1 MRYRAK
7 VNGEKFLKISERY
20 IISLTSAYA
29 LTTFALS
36 FYTASGLDLFVSLYI
51 VEYFILTLLHSPF
64 NPKAQ
69 KSINIIGYALFAV
82 FIVIVT
88 LKVLEILVGVS
99 FA

>member
-1 MRYRAK
+1 MHNRAK

-20 IISLTSAYA
+20 IISLTTTYA

-36 FYTASGLDLFVSLYI
+36 FYTASELDLFVSLYI

-69 KSINIIGYALFAV
+69 KTVNIIGYALFAV

-99 FA
+99 FT

>member
-1 MRYRAK
+1 MQYRAK

-20 IISLTSAYA
+20 IISLTTTYA

-69 KSINIIGYALFAV
+69 KTVNIIGYALFAV
-82 FIVIVT
+82 FIVIVV
-88 LKVLEILVGVS
+88 LKVLQILVGVS
-99 FA
+99 FT

>member
-1 MRYRAK
+1 MCYRAK

-20 IISLTSAYA
+20 IISLTSTYA

-36 FYTASGLDLFVSLYI
+36 FYTASALDLFVSLYI

-69 KSINIIGYALFAV
+69 KNINIIGYTLFAV

-99 FA
+99 FV